1 MNRFDRTDIDHAH
14 ADSTVLVDAL
24 GGNAKIRI
32 LSVLVSEYD
41 RDLNATEICGKAGIG
56 SSTFYNHIDDLRRWG
71 LVEQT
76 RMAGNSPMYQINHD
90 SEAAE
95 RFANFEWELI
105 TFLAEK
111 EERGEVDANNRPVL
125 TDDAVNAD

>member
-1 MNRFDRTDIDHAH
+1 MSQSDLPDTDWDHAE
-14 ADSTVLVDAL
+14 STVLVDAL
-24 GGNAKIRI
+24 GGNAKVRI
-32 LSVLVSEYD
+32 LAVLVSEYD
-41 RDLNATEICGKAGIG
+41 RDLNPTEICEQAGIG

-95 RFANFEWELI
+95 RFANFEWGLI
-105 TFLAEK
+105 KFLAEK
-111 EERGEVDANNRPVL
+111 EKRGEVDTDNRPVL
-125 TDDAVNAD
+125 ADDASDTE